1 MAKVMIQIDG
11 ETIEANAQQVAYIEE
26 WKAQVVAEKAI
37 REQKLADAEIAKNA
51 AQGKLAALG
60 LTAEDLKALGL

>member
-1 MAKVMIQIDG
+1 
-11 ETIEANAQQVAYIEE
+11 
-26 WKAQVVAEKAI
+26 VVAEKAI